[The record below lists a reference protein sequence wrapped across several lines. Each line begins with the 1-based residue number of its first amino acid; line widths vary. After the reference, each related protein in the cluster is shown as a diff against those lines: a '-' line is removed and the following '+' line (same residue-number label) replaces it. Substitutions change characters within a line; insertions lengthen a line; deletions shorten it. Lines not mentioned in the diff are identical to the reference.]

1 MDMKYQ
7 ADLTDARNEGRLEGR
22 LKVERMIAIK
32 MLRAGEP
39 HEKIKQYTKYTDE
52 ELDVLYQSDCC
63 EP

>member
-1 MDMKYQ
+1 MKYQ

>member
-1 MDMKYQ
+1 MDMDMKYQ
-7 ADLTDARNEGRLEGR
+7 ADLTDARNEGRL
-22 LKVERMIAIK
+22 KVERTIAIK

>member
-22 LKVERMIAIK
+22 LKVERTIAIK

-63 EP
+63 ES